1 MGFID
6 LGANLDDIPEQNP
19 VPEGNYD
26 LIIEGSKLN
35 PANMCINVWA
45 TVSGE
50 PEAATVFHNLSL
62 PKADDD
68 DEKKKNKLR
77 FLKAFLQK
85 FKIPYGAEG
94 FNEEDLIGA
103 RANCHLIQDEY
114 QGRISNKIK
123 L

>member
-6 LGANLDDIPEQNP
+6 LGANLDDIPDSNP

-26 LIIEGSKLN
+26 LIVEGSKLKLD
-35 PANMCINVWA
+35 NMCINVWL
-45 TVSGE
+45 SIEGE

-62 PKADDD
+62 PKTDDE

-77 FLKAFLQK
+77 FLKAFMQK
-85 FKIPYGAEG
+85 FTIPYGDNG

-103 RANCHLIQDEY
+103 RANCHLVQDEY
-114 QGRISNKIK
+114 NGRISNKIK